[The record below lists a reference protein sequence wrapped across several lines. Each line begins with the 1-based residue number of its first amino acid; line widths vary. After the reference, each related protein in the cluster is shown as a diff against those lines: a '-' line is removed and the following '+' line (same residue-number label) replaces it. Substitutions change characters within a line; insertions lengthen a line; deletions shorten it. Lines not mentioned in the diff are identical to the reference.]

1 MSAELITTQTPMGGR
16 DGILLADG
24 QPITGVN
31 RFPGR
36 KAIGV
41 IRVAANV
48 ADTETV
54 TIGGD
59 VYEFDRAANG
69 VTAGRIAV
77 TGHADD
83 TPANATDALIAT
95 INASGRESVTA
106 VDISANEILLLS
118 DSPGAVVLALAE
130 TMAGSN
136 NVVSAAAMYGGAAA
150 AAKRVATAVRVPNAT
165 EVALGNLHFGFDFT
179 PTLVQVTVRTTS
191 TGVVAAWDGATTISG
206 TRVILD
212 NTGSV
217 DWATTST
224 IYLVAWE

>member
-1 MSAELITTQTPMGGR
+1 MTAETITTETPFGQRYGQ
-16 DGILLADG
+16 ILANG
-24 QPITGVN
+24 QPVTGVN
-31 RFPGR
+31 RFPGL
-36 KAIGV
+36 KAVGV
-41 IRVAANV
+41 IRMASDV
-48 ADTETV
+48 ADGETV

-59 VYEFDRAANG
+59 VYEFDRAESG

-83 TPANATDALIAT
+83 TPANASDALIAT
-95 INASGRESVTA
+95 INSDGRELVTA

-165 EVALGNLHFGFDFT
+165 EVALGNIHFGLDFT
-179 PTLVQVTVRTTS
+179 PTWVHAVVRTTS
-191 TGVVAAWDGATTISG
+191 TGVMAAWDGAITITG
-206 TRVILD
+206 TRVTL
-212 NTGSV
+212 NNAGSV

-224 IYLVAWE
+224 IYFMAWE

>member
-1 MSAELITTQTPMGGR
+1 MTAEVMTTETPLGQRYGQ
-16 DGILLADG
+16 LLADG

-36 KAIGV
+36 KAVGV
-41 IRVAANV
+41 IRMASNV
-48 ADTETV
+48 ADGETV

-59 VYEFDRAANG
+59 VYEFDRAESG

-83 TPANATDALIAT
+83 TPANASDALIAT
-95 INASGRESVTA
+95 INSDGRELVTA

-136 NVVSAAAMYGGAAA
+136 NAVSAAAMYGGAAA
-150 AAKRVATAVRVPNAT
+150 AAKRVATSVRVPNAT

-179 PTLVQVTVRTTS
+179 PTLVQVTIRTTS
-191 TGVVAAWDGATTISG
+191 TGVTVAWDGATTITG
-206 TRVILD
+206 TRVVLD
-212 NTGSV
+212 NSGTT

-224 IYLVAWE
+224 VYLVAWE